1 VGKKS
6 LFSGERQCPQ
16 CPYTVA
22 LHTSSGAHFQ
32 RFEFLSVNIIG
43 AFAVGYMNIYIHISN
58 YLPFHSTPS
67 FV

>member
-1 VGKKS
+1 MGKKS

-43 AFAVGYMNIYIHISN
+43 AFAVGYM
-58 YLPFHSTPS
+58 
-67 FV
+67 